1 MVIIHGI
8 NWKNKFNDTTIC
20 YLQETH
26 FRSKDA
32 NMLKMKEY
40 KKALHVNNNQK
51 RTGVAVLI

>member
-8 NWKNKFNDTTIC
+8 NWKNKFNDTIIC

-26 FRSKDA
+26 FRSKDT

-40 KKALHVNNNQK
+40 KKALHENNNQK